1 MRLAAILAALLL
13 ASCGSDA
20 QTPLELRGSTMGT
33 QFTVKITRHSEAL
46 DEARL
51 RPQLDALLQ
60 GVNQMMSTYLR
71 DSEISRF
78 NSSQGVDWQSV
89 SIEFCNSVVESL
101 ELSELTDGGFDITA
115 APLVNLWGF
124 GPEEIGFEPPTD
136 AAIADVMTYV
146 GYDKLRADCSQPAV
160 RRLAEGL
167 MLDMS
172 AYGKGYAVDRLADW
186 LGAMGV
192 EDYLVEIGGE
202 LRVAG
207 HNAAHQPWAIGIEVP
222 RAGVREPYTVVH
234 VSDTA
239 IATSGDYRNFF
250 EYEGVRY
257 SHEIDVR
264 TGRPVTHQLAA
275 VSIIDTQAARADALA
290 TGLLV
295 MGPQAGMELAI
306 RENIAAMFLTR
317 TNSGIEER
325 VSPRFEEFRQ
335 RL

>member
-1 MRLAAILAALLL
+1 VRLAVILAALLL

-33 QFTVKITRHSEAL
+33 QFTVKIPRHSGTL

-51 RPQLDALLQ
+51 RPQLEALLQ
-60 GVNQMMSTYLR
+60 DVNQMMSTYLS

-78 NSSQGVDWQSV
+78 NSSSGVDWQSV
-89 SIEFCNSVVESL
+89 SVEFCNSVAESL

-124 GPEEIGFEPPTD
+124 GPAEIGFEPPTD
-136 AAIADVMTYV
+136 AAIAGVMSYV

-186 LGAMGV
+186 LNALGL

-207 HNAAHQPWAIGIEVP
+207 HNAADKPWAIGIEVP
-222 RAGVREPYTVVH
+222 RAGVREPYTVVR
-234 VSDTA
+234 VSDIA
-239 IATSGDYRNFF
+239 LATSGDYRNFF

-264 TGRPVTHQLAA
+264 TGRPVTHELAA

-295 MGPQAGMELAI
+295 LGPQAGMELAI
-306 RENIAAMFLTR
+306 REDIAAMFLTR

-325 VSPRFEEFRQ
+325 ATPRFEEIRQ

>member
-1 MRLAAILAALLL
+1 VRLAVILAALLL
-13 ASCGSDA
+13 ASCGSDV
-20 QTPLELRGSTMGT
+20 QTALELRGSTMGT
-33 QFTVKITRHSEAL
+33 QFTIKITRHSEAL

-60 GVNQMMSTYLR
+60 SVNQMMSTYIA
-71 DSEISRF
+71 DSEISKF
-78 NSSQGVDWQSV
+78 NSSVGVDWYSV
-89 SIEFCNSVVESL
+89 SEEFCNSVEESL
-101 ELSELTDGGFDITA
+101 ELSQLTGGAFDITA

-124 GPEEIGFEPPTD
+124 GPEVMRFEPPTSE
-136 AAIADVMTYV
+136 AIASAMQYV
-146 GYDKLRADCSQPAV
+146 GFAKLQADCAQPAV

-172 AYGKGYAVDRLADW
+172 AYGKGYAVDRLSDW
-186 LGAMGV
+186 LSAMGI

-207 HNAAHQPWAIGIEVP
+207 HNAADKPWAIGIEVP
-222 RAGVREPYTVVH
+222 RAGIREPYTVVH
-234 VSDTA
+234 LSDMA
-239 IATSGDYRNFF
+239 LATSGDYRNFF

-264 TGRPVTHQLAA
+264 TGRPVTHELAA
-275 VSIIDTQAARADALA
+275 VSIIDTQTARADALA

-295 MGPQAGMELAI
+295 MGPELGLELAT
-306 RENIAAMFLTR
+306 REDIAAMFLTR
-317 TNSGIEER
+317 TDSGIEER
-325 VSPRFEEFRQ
+325 VTPRFEEIRR

>member
-1 MRLAAILAALLL
+1 VRLAVILAALIL

-20 QTPLELRGSTMGT
+20 QKPLELRGNTMGT
-33 QFTVKITRHSEAL
+33 QFTVKIPRHDRAL
-46 DEARL
+46 DETLL

-60 GVNQMMSTYLR
+60 SVNQMMSTYIA

-78 NSSQGVDWQSV
+78 NSSEGVDWHLVSV
-89 SIEFCNSVVESL
+89 EFCNSVEESL
-101 ELSELTDGGFDITA
+101 ELSELTGGAFDITA

-124 GPEEIGFEPPTD
+124 GPEVMSFKPPTRE
-136 AAIADVMTYV
+136 AIANVMQYV
-146 GYDKLRADCSQPAV
+146 GYEKLRADCSQPAV
-160 RRLAEGL
+160 RRLVEGL

-172 AYGKGYAVDRLADW
+172 AYGKGYAVDRMADW
-186 LGAMGV
+186 LSAMGI

-207 HNAAHQPWAIGIEVP
+207 QNAADKPWAIGIEVP

-234 VSDTA
+234 VSDMA
-239 IATSGDYRNFF
+239 LATSGDYRNFF

-264 TGRPVTHQLAA
+264 TGRPVTHELAA
-275 VSIIDTQAARADALA
+275 VSIMDAQTARADALA

-295 MGPQAGMELAI
+295 MGPELGLELATS
-306 RENIAAMFLTR
+306 EDIAAMFLTR
-317 TNSGIEER
+317 TDSGIEER
-325 VSPRFEEFRQ
+325 VTPRFEEIRR